1 LEILCILIKFSFR
14 GEIAIDDIIS
24 TKGYCLTT
32 QICDFESNDLCGY
45 RNDLSADFFWS
56 REQGTEDF
64 VDHSYGTS
72 IGHFMRADTRSN
84 ATMNSKARLLSP
96 VYSTQTLCAQFWYL
110 MHGYSQLSLKTYS
123 FGAFSLNSFFRFRG
137 SNGNQWAFGQATVTH
152 PYAFQ
157 LAFETS
163 KSSIDSNGYTLLDDI
178 EVKFKT
184 CSNQASCNFE
194 DDFCG
199 FSSLKEGSDFEWLIL
214 DGQFGI
220 NQNIWLV
227 PQFDNTI
234 GSQFGRFI
242 YLDGLRSAGQKTK
255 IQSELLV
262 ASSSLKCLQFYVFMK
277 RNGGILNV
285 YRINKLSSQSE
296 SLYTENGNL
305 DNLWYEREIQLDVLT
320 SQGDSNIQDIAY
332 TLIFEGITQNS
343 EGALAI
349 DDIKLY
355 NGNCS
360 GTQVL
365 PTIFDCKNG
374 QIVNSTVVCDFKEDC
389 SNGFDEK
396 YCGTCDFENYDSC
409 GWYDYSISSAFFW
422 QRNRNGTQETNKPT
436 NDHTLN
442 SRLGTVIDFIFI
454 YFIFKFI
461 ILIRLFY

>member
-1 LEILCILIKFSFR
+1 MHFHYR
-14 GEIAIDDIIS
+14 GEIAIDDFLVNS
-24 TKGYCLTT
+24 GACPNLNL
-32 QICDFESNDLCGY
+32 CDFESADQCGY
-45 RNDLSADFFWS
+45 INDNTAEFQWS
-56 REQGTEDF
+56 REQGMDGNF
-64 VDHSYGTS
+64 DHSYGTGF
-72 IGHFMRADTRSN
+72 GHYMRASPPFNTN
-84 ATMNSKARLLSP
+84 VGNSARLLSS
-96 VYSTQTLCAQFWYL
+96 VYSPSIICVQFWY
-110 MHGYSQLSLKTYS
+110 KK
-123 FGAFSLNSFFRFRG
+123 
-137 SNGNQWAFGQATVTH
+137 NGNTQLNIKTSAFGLIGTKNYFSFKGNNGNEWALGQATISQDNPFKIV
-152 PYAFQ
+152 
-157 LAFETS
+157 FEAS
-163 KSSIDSNGYTLLDDI
+163 VKSSNSLEYTKIDDI
-178 EVKFKT
+178 EVKFQS
-184 CSNQASCNFE
+184 CSEPASCNFE

-242 YLDGLRSAGQKTK
+242 YLDGLRSAGQKAK

-389 SNGFDEK
+389 SNGLDEK

-409 GWYDYSISSAFFW
+409 GWYDYSISSAFF
-422 QRNRNGTQETNKPT
+422 
-436 NDHTLN
+436 
-442 SRLGTVIDFIFI
+442 
-454 YFIFKFI
+454 
-461 ILIRLFY
+461 